1 MPPETAATIQAIAA
15 ILERLGSL
23 PIGAGL
29 ILWSLAPWVIMISV
43 SYRNEK
49 RFEAVVRMY
58 EDNVK
63 LVTSYEECCKGYR
76 DLATFTVEKVSHL
89 TTIAENNMFCPIVRK
104 ETRQR
109 EVDR

>member
-43 SYRNEK
+43 SHRLDR
-49 RFEAVVRMY
+49 RFEAVVKMY
-58 EDNVK
+58 EDSLKFVK
-63 LVTSYEECCKGYR
+63 DYEACCKNYR
-76 DLATFTVEKVSHL
+76 DLATYTAEKMARLEDV
-89 TTIAENNMFCPIVRK
+89 AENNLFCPIVRR